1 MQRLS
6 KIKCKNSTGFND
18 TVSWFHMEDFA
29 QSLHEK
35 KIFSTLGKE
44 TMLVKPSNTNTARYI
59 TTKIALRTI
68 WVTIHV
74 DTA

>member
-18 TVSWFHMEDFA
+18 IVSWFRMEDFA
-29 QSLHEK
+29 QLLHEK

-44 TMLVKPSNTNTARYI
+44 TMLVKPSNTARYI
-59 TTKIALRTI
+59 TTKIALRII
-68 WVTIHV
+68 WVMKHV
-74 DTA
+74 DTT